1 MKTLG
6 GKTESM
12 QIREDKLRQNRLAK
26 AWASYSAGQRRHQS
40 LHGLLTQEGKPY
52 WTQDE
57 LARGLEVRPSE
68 FEQSRVYDTL
78 RDMLMRREV
87 IIDGEGRYILA
98 RREQELY
105 HERMNEAT
113 KDQRIF

>member
-1 MKTLG
+1 MALNVKAFEENPQVRTVSQSS
-6 GKTESM
+6 K
-12 QIREDKLRQNRLAK
+12 LAK
-26 AWASYSAGQRRHQS
+26 ALALYSAGQRRHQAIQR
-40 LHGLLTQEGKPY
+40 LLIQEDKPY

-57 LARGLEVRPSE
+57 LAKGLEIRPSR
-68 FEQSRVYDTL
+68 FENSRVYDTL
-78 RDMLMRREV
+78 RNMLTNREV

-113 KDQRIF
+113 KGQRIG